1 MREPTE
7 CPVRCGNRAA
17 AGAFRVWDGPLSVGE
32 CPRTVNSTRRS
43 FSNASQ
49 KVSSGSA
56 LERRGPL
63 HPLRPE
69 TKVMPEPA
77 RTGRG
82 PSPARCRRFMIRNMR
97 GMTHSALLG
106 PTSQAGSWQ
115 ISHGMPQPVRILQP
129 GTQHRSGKSR
139 RSWRHARRTRLPQIL
154 VGFTRMK
161 FSASPSVHGASV
173 ASMTG
178 ARSASVSR

>member
-17 AGAFRVWDGPLSVGE
+17 AGAFRVWDGPRSLGE
-32 CPRTVNSTRRS
+32 CSRTVKSTRRS

-49 KVSSGSA
+49 KASSGPV
-56 LERRGPL
+56 LERRGLCTPFGQNQG
-63 HPLRPE
+63 HARACPDRTRAIPC
-69 TKVMPEPA
+69 KVQAVHDSEYA
-77 RTGRG
+77 RHD
-82 PSPARCRRFMIRNMR
+82 SL
-97 GMTHSALLG
+97 ALLG

-129 GTQHRSGKSR
+129 GTQHCSGKSR